1 MRGIAI
7 TLEPTEAW
15 LAKQIVAR
23 VRVRIRVG
31 AGVRFRAAVRVK
43 LRVWRVAVTAELI
56 VDPPRPERKESVLD
70 GDNHTVVCVARRVGI
85 ATRLL

>member
-1 MRGIAI
+1 M
-7 TLEPTEAW
+7 
-15 LAKQIVAR
+15 AR
-23 VRVRIRVG
+23 VRVRSRVG

-56 VDPPRPERKESVLD
+56 VDPLRPERMESLLD
-70 GDNHTVVCVARRVGI
+70 DVNHTVVCVARRAGI